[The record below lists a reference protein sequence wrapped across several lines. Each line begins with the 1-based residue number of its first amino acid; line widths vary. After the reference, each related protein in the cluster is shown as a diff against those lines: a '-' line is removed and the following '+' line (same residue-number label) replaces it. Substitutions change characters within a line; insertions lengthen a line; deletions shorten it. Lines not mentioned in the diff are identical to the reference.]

1 MSFNIIGTGSAYP
14 SCSKTNEDL
23 SKIIDTSDE
32 WISTRTGIKSRHIST
47 NETMLDFSLQAAKL
61 ALEDAD
67 IKADE
72 IDLIIC
78 ATIQGDYITPSF
90 ACVIQKE
97 LGAKCPA
104 FDINAACSGF
114 IYALDVATGYFERN
128 RAKNILVV
136 AAEGMSKF
144 LDWTDRS
151 TCVLFGDG
159 AGAAVLSKGDGLLSI
174 KISANGNSDA
184 LKIDGATGNC
194 PYSEKKDKYQFL
206 SMNGQEVYK
215 FAVSALY
222 NDIKEVIA
230 AAGLTEADIDFVLP
244 HQANI
249 RIIETAKSKLGIAP
263 EKYRSNIDKYG
274 NTSSASIPI
283 LLDELN
289 KAGEF
294 KKGDILALSA
304 FGGGFTTAAC
314 IIKWFK

>member
-1 MSFNIIGTGSAYP
+1 
-14 SCSKTNEDL
+14 
-23 SKIIDTSDE
+23 
-32 WISTRTGIKSRHIST
+32 
-47 NETMLDFSLQAAKL
+47 MLDFSLQAAKL

-128 RAKNILVV
+128 KAKNILVV

-314 IIKWFK
+314 IIKWCK